1 MSKSDPNAGS
11 RIGLLDPPDVIRKKI
26 SRATT
31 DSGREVVFDPA
42 NKPEIS
48 NLMSIYAECSGMSL
62 QQIADKYEGQM
73 YGGFKKS
80 LAK

>member
-1 MSKSDPNAGS
+1 M
-11 RIGLLDPPDVIRKKI
+11 
-26 SRATT
+26 
-31 DSGREVVFDPA
+31 VFDPA